1 MRAPDARSVAATVLA
16 RVSSDRAFAAAAL
29 DAELLDPGTGTWTVG
44 ARARVP
50 RLYHSVAL
58 LLPDGRVLTAGSN
71 PARRTEELRI
81 EVYWPP
87 YLFLGARPELG
98 VERTEVGYGESLA
111 ATVTGERPLRE
122 LSLVRPGATTHSTDN
137 EQRLLDV
144 AFTARA
150 DGDVS
155 LSLPTSAALAPPGW
169 YMLFAV
175 DGAGVPSH
183 AVWLHLTEGAPA

>member
-1 MRAPDARSVAATVLA
+1 VLVTGGSEMEETAAT
-16 RVSSDRAFAAAAL
+16 AAL
-29 DAELLDPGTGTWTVG
+29 DAELFDRVAGIWTVG

-58 LLPDGRVLTAGSN
+58 LLADGRVVTAGSN
-71 PARRTEELRI
+71 PARRTEELRM

-87 YLFLGARPELG
+87 YLFRGSRPTLG
-98 VERTEVGYGESLA
+98 VERTEVGYGESLV

-137 EQRLLDV
+137 EQRLVDV
-144 AFTARA
+144 AFTV
-150 DGDVS
+150 GPGGGVT
-155 LSLPTSAALAPPGW
+155 LGLPTSAALAPPGW

-183 AVWLHLTEGAPA
+183 AVWLHLIQRTPA